1 MPLEFWFNLLT
12 FNLIPFRMTT
22 MELMGIYI
30 TDEIHT
36 VRFASRFGNL
46 SLLDN
51 TQSPAPQTDK
61 PPRDQLRELL
71 SGIKPSRMRSICLVI
86 PRRWVFLREIHFA
99 NLSPQE
105 AESALRLGVDAH
117 SHLSR
122 DEIYFDCFAREQKDG
137 SEAVL
142 LYIPRT
148 AIDPYIEI
156 LKETS
161 HLKSLKYILTQDIAL
176 DAAIRSY
183 PANITLPAASVSSV
197 TEKDKHHLLVTLHG
211 KDGWEGSH
219 LLNMEPV
226 PSNGQIASALKQL
239 AERLETP
246 WRDFVEAAELSMG
259 LTPETLPGAAPVSQR
274 IPAIKDAVEHG
285 FNPFAI
291 CGALAL
297 RSYVQ
302 MSLHGKRKKP
312 IRLRIQTF
320 YLITGGT
327 TIACLLATAFLGIS
341 YLKEAQKLDDIQKN
355 ITALDKRA
363 APLREVAKKAE
374 NLERSVKILRDFI
387 EERPPMEAVLSEL
400 ATLTPDDSW
409 IKNLDISGD
418 KIRITAEGKSAL
430 DTMAAWRTGR
440 NFTNIQQVSPVTK
453 DANGVEFFTVEMTIT
468 SKKEGNK

>member
-1 MPLEFWFNLLT
+1 
-12 FNLIPFRMTT
+12 
-22 MELMGIYI
+22 MGIHI
-30 TDEIHT
+30 TDKIHT
-36 VRFASRFGNL
+36 VRFASKFGNL
-46 SLLDN
+46 SLLTN
-51 TQSPAPQTDK
+51 TQSPTPQTDIH
-61 PPRDQLRELL
+61 PRDQLKELL
-71 SGIKPSRMRSICLVI
+71 SGIKPSRTRSICLVI

-105 AESALRLGVDAH
+105 AESGLRLGVDAH
-117 SHLSR
+117 AHLSR
-122 DEIYFDCFAREQKDG
+122 DEIYFDCFAQEQKDG
-137 SEAVL
+137 SKAVL

-156 LKETS
+156 IKETR

-176 DAAIRSY
+176 DAAMRSY
-183 PANITLPAASVSSV
+183 SAAFTLPAASISSV
-197 TEKDKHHLLVTLHG
+197 TENDKHYLLVTLHG

-226 PSNGQIASALKQL
+226 LSNEQIALAIKQL
-239 AERLETP
+239 AERLEMP

-259 LTPETLPGAAPVSQR
+259 LTQETLPGAVPVSQK
-274 IPAIKDAVEHG
+274 IPTIKDAVEHG
-285 FNPFAI
+285 LDPLAV
-291 CGALAL
+291 CGALTL

-302 MSLHGKRKKP
+302 MSLYGKRKKP
-312 IRLRIQTF
+312 IRLRIQPF

-327 TIACLLATAFLGIS
+327 ALACLLATAFLGIS

-363 APLREVAKKAE
+363 TPMREVAKKAE
-374 NLERSVKILRDFI
+374 NMERSVKILRDFT
-387 EERPPMEAVLSEL
+387 EERPSMEAILSEL
-400 ATLTPDDSW
+400 AALTPDESW

-430 DTMAAWRTGR
+430 DTMASWRNGK

-453 DANGVEFFTVEMTIT
+453 DANGVEFFTVEMTII
-468 SKKEGNK
+468 SKKEENK

>member
-1 MPLEFWFNLLT
+1 
-12 FNLIPFRMTT
+12 MTT
-22 MELMGIYI
+22 MELMGIHI

-36 VRFASRFGNL
+36 ARFASKFGNL
-46 SLLDN
+46 SLLNN
-51 TQSPAPQTDK
+51 TQSPTLQTDK
-61 PPRDQLRELL
+61 TPRDQLRECL
-71 SGIKPSRMRSICLVI
+71 SGLKPSRMRSICLVI
-86 PRRWVFLREIHFA
+86 PRRWVFLREIYFP

-156 LKETS
+156 IKETG
-161 HLKSLKYILTQDIAL
+161 HLKSLKYILTQDMAL

-183 PANITLPAASVSSV
+183 PATVTLPAASVSYI
-197 TEKDKHHLLVTLHG
+197 TEKDKGYLLVTLHG
-211 KDGWEGSH
+211 KEGWEGSH
-219 LLNMEPV
+219 LLNMETV
-226 PSNGQIASALKQL
+226 PSNERIASAIKQL
-239 AERLETP
+239 AERLQTP
-246 WRDFVEAAELSMG
+246 WRDFVEAAELSIG
-259 LTPETLPGAAPVSQR
+259 LKHDVLPSAAPVLHR
-274 IPAIKDAVEHG
+274 IPVIKDAVERG
-285 FNPFAI
+285 FDPFAV
-291 CGALAL
+291 CGTLAL

-302 MSLHGKRKKP
+302 MSLYGKRKKP
-312 IRLRIQTF
+312 IRLRIQNF
-320 YLITGGT
+320 YLITGC
-327 TIACLLATAFLGIS
+327 TILACLLATGFLGIS
-341 YLKEAQKLDDIQKN
+341 YMKEAQKLDDIQKN

-374 NLERSVKILRDFI
+374 NMERSVKILRDFI
-387 EERPPMEAVLSEL
+387 EERPAMEAVLSEL
-400 ATLTPDDSW
+400 AALTPDDSW

-418 KIRITAEGKSAL
+418 KIRVTAEGKSAL
-430 DTMAAWRTGR
+430 DTMASWRTGK

-453 DANGVEFFTVEMTIT
+453 DANGVEFFTVELTIT

>member
-1 MPLEFWFNLLT
+1 MKLWFNLLT
-12 FNLIPFRMTT
+12 FNMIPIRMTT
-22 MELMGIYI
+22 MELMGIHI
-30 TDEIHT
+30 TNEIHT
-36 VRFASRFGNL
+36 VRFASKFGNL
-46 SLLDN
+46 SLLNN
-51 TQSPAPQTDK
+51 TQSSTLQTDTT
-61 PPRDQLRELL
+61 PRDQLRELL
-71 SGIKPSRMRSICLVI
+71 SGIKPSRTRSICLVI
-86 PRRWVFLREIHFA
+86 PRRWVFLREIYFA
-99 NLSPQE
+99 DLSLQE
-105 AESALRLGVDAH
+105 AESALHLGVDAH

-122 DEIYFDCFAREQKDG
+122 DEIYFDCFAQEQKEG
-137 SEAVL
+137 SKAVL

-148 AIDPYIEI
+148 TIEPYIEI
-156 LKETS
+156 IKETG

-176 DAAIRSY
+176 DTAIRSY
-183 PANITLPAASVSSV
+183 PAAFTLPAASISSI
-197 TEKDKHHLLVTLHG
+197 TEKDKHYLLVTLHG
-211 KDGWEGSH
+211 KDAWEGSH

-226 PSNGQIASALKQL
+226 FANEQIALAIKQL

-259 LTPETLPGAAPVSQR
+259 LTHEALPSAAPISHR
-274 IPAIKDAVEHG
+274 IPAIKDAIEHG
-285 FNPFAI
+285 LDPFAV

-302 MSLHGKRKKP
+302 MSLYGKRKKP
-312 IRLRIQTF
+312 IRLRIQPF

-327 TIACLLATAFLGIS
+327 TLACLLATAFLGIS
-341 YLKEAQKLDDIQKN
+341 YLKEAQKLDELQKN

-363 APLREVAKKAE
+363 APMREVAKQAE
-374 NLERSVKILRDFI
+374 NMERSVKNLRDFM
-387 EERPPMEAVLSEL
+387 EERPSMEAVLSEL
-400 ATLTPDDSW
+400 AALTPDDSW

-430 DTMAAWRTGR
+430 ETMAAWRTGR